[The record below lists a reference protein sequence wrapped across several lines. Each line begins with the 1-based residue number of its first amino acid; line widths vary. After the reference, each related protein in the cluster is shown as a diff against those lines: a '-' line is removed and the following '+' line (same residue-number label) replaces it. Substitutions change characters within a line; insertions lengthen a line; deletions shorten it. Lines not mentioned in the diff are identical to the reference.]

1 MLCGFLRVLLVCTNA
16 TPSRGSAKVSGP
28 RIRVTIPPYTEVFE
42 RGYPPREAVPT
53 FFQKEMG
60 WVVREDSRGCH
71 FLHKV
76 WGETCVCVFCSVG
89 RLIATA
95 MLRMILTVIS

>member
-1 MLCGFLRVLLVCTNA
+1 M
-16 TPSRGSAKVSGP
+16 SGP
-28 RIRVTIPPYTEVFE
+28 RIRVTIPPYTGVFE

-60 WVVREDSRGCH
+60 WIVREDSRGCH

-76 WGETCVCVFCSVG
+76 RKRFSFFEPA
-89 RLIATA
+89 ATA
-95 MLRMILTVIS
+95 MM

>member
-1 MLCGFLRVLLVCTNA
+1 MRVFAAEKRKT
-16 TPSRGSAKVSGP
+16 RGSAKVSGP

-60 WVVREDSRGCH
+60 WLVREDSRGCH

-76 WGETCVCVFCSVG
+76 F
-89 RLIATA
+89 
-95 MLRMILTVIS
+95 LRFAI